1 MHKSKNCYH
10 LFYLKIKVNLA
21 LNNNSHV
28 HPPLR
33 GFECWIPTHS
43 ISWCKKKQNFLNLK
57 H

>member
-43 ISWCKKKQNFLNLK
+43 ISWCKKNKTS
-57 H
+57 